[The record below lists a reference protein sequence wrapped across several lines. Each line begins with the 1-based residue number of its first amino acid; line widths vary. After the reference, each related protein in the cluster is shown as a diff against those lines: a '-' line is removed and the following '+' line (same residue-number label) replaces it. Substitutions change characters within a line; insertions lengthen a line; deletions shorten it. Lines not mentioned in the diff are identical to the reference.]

1 MKIIRFLMLRHDRK
15 NPSKHRKIRAA
26 LMKNRTLYFI
36 ASHSSNLKNE
46 EKGESTNKISGKTR
60 KKKIQFSES
69 FFMNCLYFKRSR
81 KSVKFSNIKFYWII
95 FYQSVHDPHIFS
107 VYEHLC
113 CTVELEILQA
123 VLGVC
128 NKMFMGFKGGF
139 LWKFKGGN
147 LTNFLAGILKVAL
160 NTQSLKNQPIEFSI
174 TTQQSASKI
183 SSKIFHS
190 NKNFL

>member
-1 MKIIRFLMLRHDRK
+1 
-15 NPSKHRKIRAA
+15 
-26 LMKNRTLYFI
+26 
-36 ASHSSNLKNE
+36 
-46 EKGESTNKISGKTR
+46 
-60 KKKIQFSES
+60 
-69 FFMNCLYFKRSR
+69 
-81 KSVKFSNIKFYWII
+81 
-95 FYQSVHDPHIFS
+95 
-107 VYEHLC
+107 
-113 CTVELEILQA
+113 
-123 VLGVC
+123 
-128 NKMFMGFKGGF
+128 MFMGFKGGF